1 MNAILLAFQS
11 DKAIKSYMEKKE
23 PTKDEL
29 TDDMYTTIQLT
40 TSFSYRNSKIKQFL
54 PHNEGTITR
63 HHSSF
68 NIKL

>member
-11 DKAIKSYMEKKE
+11 DKAIKSY
-23 PTKDEL
+23 
-29 TDDMYTTIQLT
+29 
-40 TSFSYRNSKIKQFL
+40 RNSKIKQFL
-54 PHNEGTITR
+54 PHNDGTTITR

>member
-23 PTKDEL
+23 PTKYEL

-40 TSFSYRNSKIKQFL
+40 ASFSYRNSKTK
-54 PHNEGTITR
+54 
-63 HHSSF
+63 
-68 NIKL
+68 